1 MYIYILRLFIMML
14 EDSVH
19 MGWLYLIVLDDL
31 STDTASWSLYD
42 MIRSQS
48 PEAKVGVMPRLEVE
62 SVPAYSQSI
71 GAVLIYIF
79 YEHKNTVYVTRID
92 DTGIV

>member
-1 MYIYILRLFIMML
+1 MIYQPIPPHDFFN
-14 EDSVH
+14 
-19 MGWLYLIVLDDL
+19 
-31 STDTASWSLYD
+31 D

-48 PEAKVGVMPRLEVE
+48 PEAKVGVMPRWEVE

-71 GAVLIYIF
+71 RAVLIYVF

>member
-1 MYIYILRLFIMML
+1 
-14 EDSVH
+14 
-19 MGWLYLIVLDDL
+19 
-31 STDTASWSLYD
+31 